1 MVSDGGSDGAEAAT
15 AVDGRLLRD
24 VVTGVVLEVA
34 PEERPLLRALSGLDD
49 ATVVQR
55 LTARGRR
62 DEPLAFG
69 VEVVTA
75 MVTPVVWI
83 AVDEAVRKIVDSAAL
98 RADTARCGIRGWF
111 GRGGRSPEPVVVPPL
126 TRDQV
131 ALVERS
137 VLDAACGA
145 GLSQE
150 RATRIADG
158 VVRRLVLA
166 PPPGGPADPPDTQGQ

>member
-1 MVSDGGSDGAEAAT
+1 
-15 AVDGRLLRD
+15 

-34 PEERPLLRALSGLDD
+34 PEERPLLQALSGLGD

-62 DEPLAFG
+62 DESLAFG

-83 AVDEAVRKIVDSAAL
+83 AVDEAVRKIVDSVAPPG
-98 RADTARCGIRGWF
+98 DTARRGIRGWF
-111 GRGGRSPEPVVVPPL
+111 GRGGRSPEPVVIPPL
-126 TRDQV
+126 TQDQV

-137 VLDAACGA
+137 VLDAARSA

-150 RATRIADG
+150 RGTRIADG

-166 PPPGGPADPPDTQGQ
+166 PPGGPAEPPDGQGQ